1 MANLIDF
8 LGRLLISALFLI
20 SAYNKIFSIDGTMS
34 WMEGFGIP
42 GFLLYP
48 TIALEIILPLFI
60 IIGYQAR
67 LSAGL
72 LAIFCIA
79 TAFLF
84 HYDFVVF
91 RYDCAMLRYDFAI
104 FHYVSAEENIHYMWD
119 KLGRSE
125 LIGMDVIYAPRTS
138 KKQQNKPNFFSQKRN
153 SAFIYAKKIKIIQIL
168 NYFFSEDQI

>member
-20 SAYNKIFSIDGTMS
+20 SAYNKIVSTDGTMS
-34 WMEGFGIP
+34 WMEGFGVP

-67 LSAGL
+67 ISATI
-72 LAIFCIA
+72 LAVFCIA

-84 HYDFVVF
+84 HFDFVDQMQTIAFLKNLGLAGGFLFIVANGTKEWSVDKE
-91 RYDCAMLRYDFAI
+91 RK
-104 FHYVSAEENIHYMWD
+104 YVR
-119 KLGRSE
+119 L
-125 LIGMDVIYAPRTS
+125 
-138 KKQQNKPNFFSQKRN
+138 
-153 SAFIYAKKIKIIQIL
+153 
-168 NYFFSEDQI
+168 